1 MQPPRLLAINPAGSK
16 PREYPLAKDESTV
29 GSDEGNALVMAER
42 GVSRRHAVIRRR
54 AGRYELADL
63 NSANGTFI
71 NGERVRAAVILKD
84 GDELRFGA
92 ARFVFLNERAPSAQ
106 GAGVGAGTKPRRSV
120 AKAVAIV
127 VGFFAAGFGIAECLI
142 NRGRVSET
150 LQDIT
155 GRLAGGAAPA
165 HRVGSPV
172 PGTTAAPAATA
183 SIVSDNAAES
193 STENNA
199 APTEPEWLAR
209 VNYYRAMVKLPPVT
223 EEPALSDGD
232 LKHARYLVE
241 NYLGSGKSGTELG
254 GAAHQEDAFRPWYTP
269 EGFNAAQS
277 SDVAYGCTPFKA
289 QDEIDGW
296 VSGPFHR
303 LSVMNPGLRSVGFG
317 SYTKEDCW
325 AAALDVHLVAESR
338 PLSQPVEFPPDGATI
353 PLLFAKGEWPD
364 PLTSCPGYTAPTG
377 LPVTIAFGSGVDVR
391 FSAHSLTEGGRP
403 IEYCAFDAT
412 TYKNPDSFAE
422 DWGRNVLRGFGA
434 AVLIPREPLRPGASY
449 AVSMTVGGETYTWSF
464 AVGLKEAQATAGES
478 ASR

>member
-16 PREYPLAKDESTV
+16 SREYPLAKDESTV

-54 AGRYELADL
+54 ANRYELADL
-63 NSANGTFI
+63 NSTNGTFI
-71 NGERVRAAVILKD
+71 NGERVRAPVILKD
-84 GDELRFGA
+84 GDELRFGP
-92 ARFVFLNERAPSAQ
+92 ARFVFLDERAPLGQ
-106 GAGVGAGTKPRRSV
+106 RAGTKPRRSATKV
-120 AKAVAIV
+120 IAIV
-127 VGFFAAGFGIAECLI
+127 GVFFAAGFGIAECLI
-142 NRGRVSET
+142 NRDRVSET
-150 LQDIT
+150 LREIA

-165 HRVGSPV
+165 HRVPAH
-172 PGTTAAPAATA
+172 GTTTAPAATA
-183 SIVSDNAAES
+183 AIVPDGAAES
-193 STENNA
+193 GPENQA
-199 APTEPEWLAR
+199 APAEPEWLAR

-223 EEPALSDGD
+223 EEPVLSDGD

-254 GAAHQEDAFRPWYTP
+254 GAAHQEDASRPWYTP
-269 EGFNAAQS
+269 EGFTAAQS

-303 LSVMNPGLRSVGFG
+303 LSVMNPGLRSAGFG

-338 PLSQPVEFPPDGATI
+338 PLSRPVEFPPDGVTV
-353 PLLFAKGEWPD
+353 PLLFEKGEWPD
-364 PLTSCPGYTAPTG
+364 PLTSCPGYTSPTG
-377 LPVTIAFGSGVDVR
+377 LPVTIAFGSGVDAR
-391 FSAHSLTEGGRP
+391 FSAHSLTEDGRP

-412 TYKNPDSFAE
+412 TYANPDSFAE
-422 DWGRNVLRGFGA
+422 DRGRNVLKGFGA

-449 AVSMTVGGETYTWSF
+449 AVSITVGGETYSWSF
-464 AVGLKEAQATAGES
+464 AVGLKEAEATAGES